1 MATIFANVGSTIN
14 NLINPQPSQSSTNTS
29 IINAQK
35 PGPETNADPNVAA
48 QTTLDSGTDINNANN
63 PMQAM
68 NSFFSGLQTQVNNSI
83 MQRGNGWITFNSSRW
98 ASNYYYRFLILQ
110 VSNQQSSSTNQ
121 STPLY
126 TIAASYRFP
135 INPDRVS
142 IRTPYAINLTI
153 TSGGAYEEHNGT
165 PIKLINISG
174 TTGIMPNRTAYGQV
188 SALPGGVIGQA
199 ASALSPNGVRAV
211 SQTIQSIGNIA
222 NSLNNLITGTGGA
235 GTGAPASLLTGYGQ
249 YQLLRLFL
257 DGYATLKTMPNS
269 QNYRLALHVP
279 KDGITYL
286 VTPGELQ
293 EDRVASSPL
302 EYRYTIPMTAWGTA
316 NVQGLSRPSNTN
328 VNSFNI
334 AKGNIL
340 KTLQNVRTTINQFNS
355 IMPAIQ
361 SDYQQT
367 IVGPLNLAILAMKN
381 LTGQSK
387 TMLDYGGTNGALVT
401 ATAPAMI
408 LAVSSNPSVTPQVQ
422 QAASTAQQAIINEQN
437 NTSVV
442 NNQVPLTGGTG
453 VTPGSSVNA
462 VVQQTVNVDPYT
474 LSQIADSVSP
484 ASLSLNAAQMQYING
499 FEAQA
504 AALNRQTYQTLLDNL
519 QALSDNLEASGM
531 DSDKYLIQY
540 YINDARTGL
549 CGLLSTLDIDTNQT
563 LNSLQYWQV
572 KAQSSGIDFQTP
584 NSKFSVPFPFNGT
597 LEWLAQLYLGDPT
610 RWVEIAALNGL
621 QAPYVDEQGFTLPLL
636 SNANG
641 NQFNISDV
649 SNIYNGQQIILSSNT
664 QSASKFVV
672 LSIQTVVA
680 DANYLITVRGVN
692 DLSIYTTS
700 EKAMMMAYLPFTINS
715 QHRIY
720 IPSANPST
728 VPEDNTPTIPYLTD
742 SPDLLNFSKIDWLLT
757 SSGDLACSEDGF
769 VNLATGA
776 NNLVQAARL
785 KFITTLTSLLLHP
798 NYGNP
803 VDVGDVTAT
812 NMVDVKAQLDNM
824 FAKDPRF
831 GSINT
836 LNFDINAPVANVSMN
851 VSTTFN
857 GSTLP
862 LSFNLE

>member
-14 NLINPQPSQSSTNTS
+14 SIINPQPSQSSTNTS
-29 IINAQK
+29 LINAQK

-48 QTTLDSGTDINNANN
+48 QTTLDSGTDINNAAS
-63 PMQAM
+63 PIQTMDL
-68 NSFFSGLQTQVNNSI
+68 FFSGLQDQINNSI
-83 MQRGNGWITFNSSRW
+83 MQRGNGWINFDSSRW

-110 VSNQQSSSTNQ
+110 VSDQQSSSTNQ

-142 IRTPYAINLTI
+142 VRTPYAINLTI

-165 PIKLINISG
+165 PIKHITISG
-174 TTGIMPNRTAYGQV
+174 TTGFMPNRTAYGQV

-199 ASALSPNGVRAV
+199 ASAIAPNSVRAV

-235 GTGAPASLLTGYGQ
+235 GASAPASLLTGYGQ

-269 QNYRLALHVP
+269 QSYRLALHQP
-279 KDGITYL
+279 KEGITYL

-293 EDRVASSPL
+293 EDKSAASPL

-316 NVQGLSRPSNTN
+316 NVQGLSYPSSTN

-340 KTLQNVRTTINQFNS
+340 QTLQNIRTTVNQFNS
-355 IMPAIQ
+355 IMPAVQ

-367 IVGPLNLAILAMKN
+367 IVGPLNLAIIAMKN

-387 TMLDYGGTNGALVT
+387 TMLDYGGTNGALVNS
-401 ATAPAMI
+401 TAPQMI
-408 LAVSSNPSVTPQVQ
+408 LAVSNNPSVTPQVQ
-422 QAASTAQQAIINEQN
+422 QAATTAQQAIQNELN

-453 VTPGSSVNA
+453 VTSGSSVSVN
-462 VVQQTVNVDPYT
+462 VQQTVNVDPYT

-504 AALNRQTYQTLLDNL
+504 ASLTRQFYQTLLDNL
-519 QALSDNLEASGM
+519 LTLSDNLEVPNM
-531 DSDKYLIQY
+531 DQDMYTIQY

-549 CGLLSTLDIDTNQT
+549 CGLLSTLDVDTNQT

-572 KAQSSGIDFQTP
+572 KSQTSGISFQTP

-610 RWVEIAALNGL
+610 RWGEIAALNNL

-636 SNANG
+636 SNGNG
-641 NQFNISDV
+641 NQFNVSDV
-649 SNIYNGQQIILSSNT
+649 SNMYDGQQVLLSSDT
-664 QSASKFVV
+664 QAPAKFTV

-680 DANYLITVRGVN
+680 DSNYLITVRGVN
-692 DLSIYTTS
+692 NLSVYTIEDDAT
-700 EKAMMMAYLPFTINS
+700 MQAYMPYTINS
-715 QHRIY
+715 QQRIY
-720 IPSANPST
+720 IPSPNPST
-728 VPEDNTPTIPYLTD
+728 VPQDNTPSIPYLTD

-757 SSGDLACSEDGF
+757 STGDLAASEDGF
-769 VNLATGA
+769 INLATGA

-785 KFITTLTSLLLHP
+785 KFITSLTSLLLHP

-803 VDVGDVTAT
+803 VDVGDVTST
-812 NMVDVKAQLDNM
+812 NIADVKAQLDNM

-836 LNFDINAPVANVSMN
+836 LNFDINAPVAQISMN

-857 GSTLP
+857 GATLP